1 MEKIKLSP
9 WEILTLVVF
18 SILLNQLVSS
28 YEAYTLVYITNAI
41 FLTLIF
47 SKLIKKTSNQ
57 SKQKNELTLVL
68 AKLGK
73 LNEKTF
79 EKFIIAL
86 LKKYAF
92 HSINKFDVKDDS
104 DNISDSYLLAQRD
117 GVFYEIRTFATR
129 KELSEKHVN
138 RITNKFRDSPTQIDN
153 RILFINCVATDQV
166 KNLIDNSGITLNTID
181 AVKIRDLIHV
191 VEPREAV
198 PATGFKVNLAHSI
211 DNMTNMLNALKLKL
225 VGMEPVNLS
234 NKSIEQALNETII
247 TEGNNRSV
255 AEETEPTTITDDNI
269 TGNEQNPEPTTVAS
283 NDNSTEVHEDA
294 VNTSSVNEVTN
305 NDEITSEQDQVES
318 NTKDESQNTVTGTES
333 KDQPVETSEDAQP
346 STNTDDDSDD
356 DTSEE
361 DTVISED
368 ELNEIDIGTTEDFNF
383 ESSITTSVSPAIDMS
398 ELDEFATESGNSDDD
413 LLGGGNDSTNDDD
426 LLGGGNDS
434 TNDDDLLGGGDIQA
448 ADDDLLN
455 PTQPNQSE
463 TENTTH
469 EDTDNTESNENAV
482 AQDVNSNDDSPL
494 NSDNTTIGP
503 TETIETQQS
512 TNDETTDSVKVVD
525 QIPDQD
531 DELALMLAAQE
542 SSLSI
547 NNCENFDNEGNTTLT
562 QIPTEF
568 TLDYSEADILQ
579 APTEM
584 TQDDILAMSLIAEQ
598 DEIEN
603 EISSINTE
611 TVVKIKIEQEA
622 QNKDENFQTA
632 SDDDLLLGSTND
644 HLNISEKPS
653 VVETEKPK
661 RKRPRGKNKT

>member
-92 HSINKFDVKDDS
+92 HSINKFEVKDDS

-318 NTKDESQNTVTGTES
+318 NTNDESQNTVTGTES

-398 ELDEFATESGNSDDD
+398 ELDEFATESGNS
-413 LLGGGNDSTNDDD
+413 DDD

>member
-41 FLTLIF
+41 FLTLTF

-426 LLGGGNDS
+426 LLGGG
-434 TNDDDLLGGGDIQA
+434 DIQA

-503 TETIETQQS
+503 TETIETQQP